1 MVKGGV
7 SFKKMGKGNKAKVKK
22 YATVDFMQSCF
33 YNLLEGLKIP
43 SNSSGKAVLGYSS
56 PNMDPSY
63 PQKYT
68 FYSQAAPTNHSKT
81 SNLVFGQKRTKVGR
95 HCRPKVVAPPRQ
107 HKAEDLFHEVFF
119 GTVHARKKRK
129 GYDRSPILARRIKI
143 FRIKFCVIIFAPL
156 FFKTSENRVPTKLDP
171 EELDWLH

>member
-81 SNLVFGQKRTKVGR
+81 SNLVFGQKG
-95 HCRPKVVAPPRQ
+95 PKLAGTAGQRWWRRQ
-107 HKAEDLFHEVFF
+107 
-119 GTVHARKKRK
+119 G
-129 GYDRSPILARRIKI
+129 S
-143 FRIKFCVIIFAPL
+143 
-156 FFKTSENRVPTKLDP
+156 TKLKTCSTKYSLEQYTHAKNGKATIDLQSWRG
-171 EELDWLH
+171 ESRFSGSSFV